1 MGQRNRRADQ
11 PFCPDRCPDRY
22 RRGSTFGN
30 RRLYYYPKV
39 EIRDPTVWSTVRI
52 EDRSFVLFFVT
63 LF

>member
-1 MGQRNRRADQ
+1 MGQRNRRAG
-11 PFCPDRCPDRY
+11 PTVPSNRCNDSNRWI
-22 RRGSTFGN
+22 STFGN

-52 EDRSFVLFFVT
+52 EDRSFVLLFVS